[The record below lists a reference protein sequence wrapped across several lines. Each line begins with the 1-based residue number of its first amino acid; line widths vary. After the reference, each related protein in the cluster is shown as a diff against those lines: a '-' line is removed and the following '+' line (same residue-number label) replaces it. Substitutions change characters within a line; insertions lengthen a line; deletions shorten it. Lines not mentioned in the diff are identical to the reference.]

1 MRPKRNLVARFA
13 QRCGTGRHVS
23 KQGNLAPR
31 AKRKQHFIKEMR
43 GYGRE
48 Y

>member
-23 KQGNLAPR
+23 KQGKLAPR
-31 AKRKQHFIKEMR
+31 AKHKQHFIKEMKH
-43 GYGRE
+43 YG
-48 Y
+48 